1 MTKRAAKNVLLLLAL
16 FTVLF
21 GYYAFQAN
29 IDYEFEDFFPSGNKE
44 VKYFNH
50 FRDNFETDND
60 FIMLAIV
67 NPDGVFDSLFLKQI
81 HALNKDLRKL
91 DYVVSV
97 TGPTTLKRVG
107 KEPLSGK
114 LIPKK
119 VLRSYQKETL
129 KKDSIKIYN
138 DPMLV
143 PGFFSKNGQAL
154 NLVIKHDQRLS
165 KRKCDELNA
174 GIERVLSNYSFE
186 EHYSIGRSI
195 AQSYYV
201 KLMTDELI
209 KFTIIGAILVVL
221 FLYLTYRNL
230 WSTMVPL
237 FIVIVS
243 AIWTVGFLTL
253 IGKSLDIMLV
263 VMPIIIFIVGLSD
276 VIHLYTKFLYLKR
289 EGMGKTKAIQRTMK
303 DVGLATFL
311 TSITTSIGFVTLYF
325 IGVPIVRNFG
335 LALAFGVMI
344 TFFITFL
351 AFSAFLTLSSERNFS
366 KVIQSDFWRF
376 KLGGAYIFSL
386 RNGKYILGFT
396 LFFIALSLFGLSR
409 IEQKNKLV
417 EDLPEDSPLLTEIE
431 FFDTTIIG
439 MRPFEMGLQLKDPN
453 NSFFDRDVLLKLD
466 EIDGF
471 LINNYGIQQ
480 LITPSMLVKKMN
492 FDLHRSDP
500 EFFKIPNEIELKTI
514 TDGIDN
520 PKLENELELF
530 IDQDKGLARIIGR
543 ISDKGS
549 VYFEEKNL
557 AFHEFFLDNQ
567 LDQLFEY
574 RMTGSA
580 VLIDI
585 SNDLLSHK
593 LLLGLLVAFA
603 MVSLITGM
611 VFKSFKLVGV
621 ILFINLIPLLGVAGI
636 MGFLGI
642 DLKISTSV
650 IFTIAYG
657 IAVDDSI
664 HFMSKF
670 KLEYRNKKPI
680 LYALKR
686 TYLSTGRAI
695 VLTTFILIGGFI
707 SMIFSKFL
715 GTYYIGLLV
724 SSTLFLALLAD
735 LYLLPYLILSSLSE
749 KKNSKHLASSH

>member
-16 FTVLF
+16 ITVLF
-21 GYYAFQAN
+21 GYYSLQVN
-29 IDYEFEDFFPSGNKE
+29 VDYEFEDFFPSGNEE
-44 VKYFNH
+44 VKYFNN

-67 NPDGVFDSLFLKQI
+67 NSEGVFDSLFLTQI
-81 HALNKDLRKL
+81 HTLNKDLRKL

-97 TGPTTLKRVG
+97 IGPTTLKRVS

-114 LIPKK
+114 LVPEK
-119 VLRSYQKETL
+119 VLRSFNKKTL
-129 KKDSIKIYN
+129 KKDSIKIYA

-143 PGFFSKNGQAL
+143 PGFFSKNGQTI

-165 KRKCDELNA
+165 KRKCDELNSD
-174 GIERVLSNYSFE
+174 IEQVLSNYSFE
-186 EHYSIGRSI
+186 NHYSIGRSI
-195 AQSYYV
+195 AQSFYV
-201 KLMTDELI
+201 NLMTNEMI

-221 FLYLTYRNL
+221 FLYLTYRNV
-230 WSTMVPL
+230 WSVVVPL
-237 FIVIVS
+237 IIVIVS
-243 AIWTVGFLTL
+243 AIWTIGFLTM
-253 IGKSLDIMLV
+253 IGKSLDILLV
-263 VMPIIIFIVGLSD
+263 VMPTIIFIVGLSD
-276 VIHLYTKFLYLKR
+276 VIHLYTKFLFLKR
-289 EGMGKTKAIQRTMK
+289 EGMGKMKAINKTMK
-303 DVGLATFL
+303 DVGLATLL
-311 TSITTSIGFVTLYF
+311 TSITTAIGFATLYF

-335 LALAFGVMI
+335 LVLAFGVMI
-344 TFFITFL
+344 TFIITFL
-351 AFSAFLTLSSERNFS
+351 AFSAFLTLSPERNFS
-366 KVIQSDFWRF
+366 NVIQSDFWRF
-376 KLGGAYIFSL
+376 KLGNAYIFSL

-396 LFFIALSLFGLSR
+396 LFFIVLSLFGISK
-409 IEQKNKLV
+409 IEQKSKLL
-417 EDLPEDSPLLTEIE
+417 EDLPEDSPLLAEIE
-431 FFDTTIIG
+431 FFDTTILG
-439 MRPFEMGLQLKDPN
+439 MRPFEMGLQLKNPD
-453 NSFFDRDVLLKLD
+453 NSFFDRDVLLKIDELD
-466 EIDGF
+466 EF

-480 LITPSMLVKKMN
+480 LISPSMFVKKMN

-500 EFFKIPNEIELKTI
+500 EFFKIPDEIELKAI
-514 TDGIDN
+514 VDRIDN
-520 PKLENELELF
+520 VKFDNELALF

-549 VYFEEKNL
+549 VYFEEKNS
-557 AFHEFFLDNQ
+557 AFDDFFIKSQ
-567 LDQLFEY
+567 LDDLFEY

-585 SNDLLSHK
+585 SNALLSYK
-593 LLLGLLVAFA
+593 LLLGLLVAFG
-603 MVSLITGM
+603 MISLISGL
-611 VFKSFKLVGV
+611 VFKSIKLVVV
-621 ILFINLIPLLGVAGI
+621 ILFINLIPLIGVAGI

-664 HFMSKF
+664 HFLSKF
-670 KLEYRNKKPI
+670 KLEYRNNKPL

-707 SMIFSKFL
+707 SLIFSKFL
-715 GTYYIGLLV
+715 GTFYIGLLV

-735 LYLLPYLILSSLSE
+735 LYLLPYLILSSLR
-749 KKNSKHLASSH
+749 KRK